1 MPKFAKISMRLR
13 GSLQGGGGGDVK
25 EVTFISASVLNAT
38 YRKKCSDSFFSF

>member
-13 GSLQGGGGGDVK
+13 GSLQGGGDVK